1 MSEQVDLDAMLDEA
15 LDEIDDESDEEKET
29 HKVASNAVFKEV
41 SESPDLTRL
50 ELTQEE
56 EDTSIVSE
64 SKGLSNTT
72 ASEEQSPADVFQSM
86 LKDFIQAED
95 GSDPDEHL
103 VQFMDQVESQLP
115 AKTTEE
121 TPEKPDDDENNV
133 DKTIAA
139 ILEEM
144 AKANIG
150 DKTEE
155 EILKEMFDAGFPNG
169 GEGFDPESFNPDAV
183 IDGMMEQL
191 LSKDLMYEPM
201 KQVTDKFPQW
211 LEDNQSELSP
221 SEYEE

>member
-1 MSEQVDLDAMLDEA
+1 MDAMLDEA

-95 GSDPDEHL
+95 GGDPDEHL
-103 VQFMDQVESQLP
+103 VQFMDQLSDLGKYEVLTVLYLISCSC
-115 AKTTEE
+115 ASM
-121 TPEKPDDDENNV
+121 PEYP
-133 DKTIAA
+133 
-139 ILEEM
+139 
-144 AKANIG
+144 
-150 DKTEE
+150 
-155 EILKEMFDAGFPNG
+155 DAG
-169 GEGFDPESFNPDAV
+169 
-183 IDGMMEQL
+183 I
-191 LSKDLMYEPM
+191 
-201 KQVTDKFPQW
+201 
-211 LEDNQSELSP
+211 
-221 SEYEE
+221 